1 MAVSFPERRVIN
13 KEGAEAMAVA
23 ALPDNFSARVAA
35 REALAAKAARAVG
48 QAEAEVV
55 AGLAVAEG

>member
-1 MAVSFPERRVIN
+1 MIN